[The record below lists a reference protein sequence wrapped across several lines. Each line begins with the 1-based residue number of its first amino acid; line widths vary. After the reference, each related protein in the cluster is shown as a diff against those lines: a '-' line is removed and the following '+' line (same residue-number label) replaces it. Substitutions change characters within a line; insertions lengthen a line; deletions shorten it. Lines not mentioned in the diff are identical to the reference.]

1 MEKYYDFMDSA
12 LRAGYPYV
20 MIAEAALEGKVD
32 AVVFSSYKDIIDAY
46 KDAARQIAKIEDVYD
61 AAGEVVFRA
70 TIYKTEEYYDLYTIH
85 NFVCL
90 LSRYT
95 SGRMWVT
102 RSDLSQTIVR
112 EGRR

>member
-20 MIAEAALEGKVD
+20 MITEAALEGKVD
-32 AVVFSSYKDIIDAY
+32 VVVFSIYKDIKDAY
-46 KDAARQIAKIEDVYD
+46 KDAAHQIAKVEDVYD

-70 TIYKTEEYYDLYTIH
+70 AIYKTEEHCDLFTTH
-85 NFVCL
+85 NFVCM

-95 SGRMWVT
+95 SGHMWMT
-102 RSDLSQTIVR
+102 RSDLRQTVVR

>member
-1 MEKYYDFMDSA
+1 MERYCDFMDSA

-20 MIAEAALEGKVD
+20 MVTEANLEGKVD
-32 AVVFSSYKDIIDAY
+32 AVVFSSYKGIKDAY

-61 AAGEVVFRA
+61 AEGEVIFRA
-70 TIYKTEEYYDLYTIH
+70 AIYKTEKYFNLFTTH

-95 SGRMWVT
+95 TGRMVMT
-102 RSDLSQTIVR
+102 CADLRQTLVR
-112 EGRR
+112 EDRR